1 MTRDRADA
9 RKGLVV
15 DAAGADL
22 GAYRRAAVEAAEAA
36 GRLVRDSFDGAFTV
50 EPKGAAGDV
59 VTSLDKEAEKL
70 ITGRLRLAF
79 PSHDIVSEESGA
91 SCEQGSRWTWLVDPL
106 DGSNNIVVGL
116 PIVAIGLTLCRDDRP
131 VVGVIHEPL
140 VGRTWSAEQ
149 GAGAWRGAGKPLRR
163 RPGNARHP
171 VVVWT
176 QGYGVRSTDQ
186 VATAVRLGLAGY
198 ARRVLEL
205 WAPLCGWA
213 MLARGD
219 VEAIV
224 GYRIGELD
232 LHGGALIAS
241 MTGIE
246 IREFD
251 GRPFDLRFNGLGES
265 RSLVAAAPER
275 MPEVLAVVSRAL
287 SEGSRAPS
295 GPAVRPGSARPSGG
309 PR

>member
-1 MTRDRADA
+1 MSHDRADA

-15 DAAGADL
+15 DAAGPDL
-22 GAYRRAAVEAAEAA
+22 GVYRRAAVEVAEAA
-36 GRLVRDSFDGAFTV
+36 GRLVSGSFGGTFTV
-50 EPKGAAGDV
+50 EPKGTVGDV

-70 ITGRLRLAF
+70 IISRLRLAF
-79 PSHDIVSEESGA
+79 PSHEIVSEESGA
-91 SCEQGSRWTWLVDPL
+91 LCEQDSPWTWLVDPL
-106 DGSNNIVVGL
+106 DGSNNLVVGL
-116 PIVAIGLTLCRDDRP
+116 PIVAIGLALCRDDRP

-140 VGRTWSAEQ
+140 VGRTWSAEL
-149 GAGAWRGAGKPLRR
+149 GAGAWQAADKPLCR
-163 RPGNARHP
+163 RPGNARDP

-176 QGYGVRSTDQ
+176 QGYGVTSKDRT
-186 VATAVRLGLAGY
+186 ATAVRLGLGGY

-219 VEAIV
+219 AEAIV

-246 IREFD
+246 ICDFD
-251 GRPFDLRFNGLGES
+251 GTPFDLRFNGLAES
-265 RSLVAAAPER
+265 RSLVAASPER
-275 MPEVLAVVSRAL
+275 MPEVLELVSRAL
-287 SEGSRAPS
+287 SE
-295 GPAVRPGSARPSGG
+295 
-309 PR
+309 

>member
-1 MTRDRADA
+1 MVDGV
-9 RKGLVV
+9 GL
-15 DAAGADL
+15 DL
-22 GAYRRAAVEAAEAA
+22 GTYRTAAIEAAEAA
-36 GRLVRDSFDGAFTV
+36 GRLVRDSFNGTITV
-50 EPKGAAGDV
+50 EAKGTTGDV
-59 VTSLDKEAEKL
+59 VTSLDKAAEKL
-70 ITGRLRLAF
+70 ITGRLRRAF
-79 PSHDIVSEESGA
+79 PSHNIVSEESGA
-91 SCEQGSRWTWLVDPL
+91 SCDQDTPWTWLVDPL

-140 VGRTWSAEQ
+140 VGRTWSAEL
-149 GAGAWRGAGKPLRR
+149 GAGAWQAGDKPLRR

-176 QGYGVRSTDQ
+176 QGYGVTSKDRTM
-186 VATAVRLGLAGY
+186 AAVRLGLGGY

-241 MTGIE
+241 MTGVE
-246 IREFD
+246 IRDLD
-251 GRPFDLRFNGLGES
+251 GRPFDLRFNGLAES
-265 RSLVAAAPER
+265 RNLIAAMPER
-275 MPEVLAVVSRAL
+275 MPEVLEVVRRAL
-287 SEGSRAPS
+287 S
-295 GPAVRPGSARPSGG
+295 V
-309 PR
+309 

>member
-1 MTRDRADA
+1 
-9 RKGLVV
+9 V
-15 DAAGADL
+15 DAAGPDL
-22 GAYRRAAVEAAEAA
+22 GTYRRAAVEAAEAA
-36 GRLVRDSFDGAFTV
+36 GRLVSGSLGGAFTV
-50 EPKGAAGDV
+50 EPKGTAGDV

-79 PSHDIVSEESGA
+79 PSHEIVSEESGA
-91 SCEQGSRWTWLVDPL
+91 LCEHGSPWTWLVDPL
-106 DGSNNIVVGL
+106 DGSNNLVVGL
-116 PIVAIGLTLCRDDRP
+116 PIVAIGLTLCHDARP

-140 VGRTWSAEQ
+140 VGRTWSAEL
-149 GAGAWRGAGKPLRR
+149 GAGAWQGADKPLHRQ
-163 RPGNARHP
+163 PGNAQHP

-176 QGYGVRSTDQ
+176 QGYGVTSKDLT
-186 VATAVRLGLAGY
+186 ATALRLGLAGY

-246 IREFD
+246 IRDFD
-251 GRPFDLRFNGLGES
+251 GRPFDSRFYGLAES
-265 RSLVAAAPER
+265 RSLVAASPER
-275 MPEVLAVVSRAL
+275 MPEVLELVSRAF
-287 SEGSRAPS
+287 S
-295 GPAVRPGSARPSGG
+295 G
-309 PR
+309 